1 MAGVERHLGAFR
13 SYATTCCYCES
24 GKQGDMPHILLVE
37 DDPRIRGIVE
47 RGLGARG
54 FDVTCAEDGT
64 CGAELARTL
73 EIDLVLLDLM
83 LPGRPGLAVLEE
95 IRATKP
101 RLPVIALT
109 ALDDVGAKVG
119 GLDAGADDYL
129 TKPFSVDE
137 LAARIRARLRA
148 YEEPAVLKAGPLT
161 VDLLAHQVV
170 LHGRAVPLS
179 ARELALL
186 IAFARHPGQV
196 LSRAQLLDL
205 VWGLG
210 HDPGSNVVEVYVAAL
225 RRKIGPAFLETV
237 RGIGYRFVPSEP
249 VASGNGAAPA
259 ASAAPA
265 LPAGGVRR

>member
-1 MAGVERHLGAFR
+1 VAAVDGLSVA
-13 SYATTCCYCES
+13 SQPPAVTVV
-24 GKQGDMPHILLVE
+24 QMPHVLLVE

-54 FDVTCAEDGT
+54 FDVTSAEDGPT
-64 CGAELARTL
+64 GEELARTL
-73 EIDLVLLDLM
+73 DVDLVLLDLM

-95 IRATKP
+95 IRAAKP

-109 ALDDVGAKVG
+109 ALDDIGAKVG

-148 YEEPAVLKAGPLT
+148 HDEPTVLKTGALT
-161 VDLLAHQVV
+161 IDLQAHRAV

-225 RRKIGPAFLETV
+225 RRKIGAGFVETV
-237 RGIGYRFVPSEP
+237 RGIGYRFVAGESDR
-249 VASGNGAAPA
+249 PA
-259 ASAAPA
+259 A
-265 LPAGGVRR
+265 LAGVEGGGAR